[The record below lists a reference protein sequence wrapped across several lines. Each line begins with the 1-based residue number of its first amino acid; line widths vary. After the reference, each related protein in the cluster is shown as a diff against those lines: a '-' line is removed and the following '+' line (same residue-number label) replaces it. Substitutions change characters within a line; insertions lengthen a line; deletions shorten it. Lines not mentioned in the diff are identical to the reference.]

1 MKFLFL
7 EILNKGN
14 FAQDKENALV
24 KQMNGTD
31 FQ

>member
-14 FAQDKENALV
+14 FAHDKENALV
-24 KQMNGTD
+24 EQMNGTD